1 MSSFISLH
9 NHSQYSI
16 LQALPSPKELF
27 AKAKELGQE
36 AIAISDYGNLS
47 GVWDCYKASKDTG
60 VKFIP
65 GCELYFTND
74 LADKE
79 EKLRQVVLLAK
90 NAEGYKNLLRLH
102 RAGFDRHSIIMK
114 KVVPVIDWSL
124 LKKYSEGLVCLTAC
138 GNGIV
143 GQLINSKR
151 FDEAEETLQ
160 KLIDIFGQNLGA
172 EIQAHNAISSATHY
186 RGAINQVFTNTH
198 IIRLAK
204 KLGIKIVPTC
214 NTHYLSREDSETHDV
229 ELAIGSGQP
238 VYSNA
243 RMKFNTTEL
252 YLKSEDEIKTFFS
265 RNYGEDFAET
275 ICKNTKIISDMCEP
289 SAWVDPK
296 FSNPTGKELPTF
308 PVSHQPDYK
317 DFVAWTTKQLQENK
331 VLEQDEDRNY
341 LRFVCEKAF
350 SIMVPKGKEIEYRA
364 RLERELDTFYFTGI
378 SSYMLIVAD
387 YVNWAKQ
394 NGVSCGPGRG
404 SVAGSLVAFFL
415 KIHAADPIKYGLVF
429 ERFYN
434 KLKTG
439 YSDID
444 CDFSQAGREKVIK
457 YITAKYGKDNVAQIS
472 NINKV
477 TPKVFIKDL
486 ARSLQMGGSRDSAV
500 LLGNT
505 VADYIPKEITSI
517 EEAIKKCALFAESAK
532 RNPDF
537 IKHKKICNKPR
548 AVSQHAAGLII
559 GTRALSD
566 IVPVRTDKN
575 GAAVVELDKDK
586 SEEVGLVKM
595 DILGLETLDVIDL
608 TYDFIREQGKEVPV
622 IDFEAYDEKTY
633 DLISKGDT
641 LCVFQFGTS
650 AGTVELCRRIK
661 PKSIEDLAIITTIA
675 RPASKDI
682 REDLINVKNG
692 KAKAKVMHP
701 SLERAMKDT
710 YGFSIYDESL
720 LILSEDVSGWDL
732 AEADKLR
739 KLTKEKGKNPE
750 KAKKWREEFI
760 EGAIENKIDE
770 KIAIR
775 IWEEIVE
782 PYGKYSFNK
791 SHAVT
796 YSFISYITAYLKAH
810 FPLEFLL
817 ANLKFELQ
825 SNAPTA
831 EENALKIKNELRK
844 LGKKLMPPDV
854 NASEISYKIQ
864 DDTTLVTGLEAAKFL
879 GDDAMHDILS
889 KRPFK
894 SFDDFMLR
902 VETKKVG
909 AASIKALAAIGALDS
924 FKIPRKMIYLY
935 ASDYREKLK
944 AWLKTHNSKIEQ
956 FEYAWPAF
964 DEWSRPELYALEL
977 KYLGESFICGKKV
990 AYDNGRFYNGKSIP
1004 IRAIKKEKDK
1014 SILPHVKGEIKS
1026 IFEFKIKK
1034 ETSRY
1039 VGQDMAKCV
1048 IEDEFG
1054 DQINITIFP
1063 DSLKEARRRIKDA
1076 FGSKHKLEPTMS
1088 IHFNGSVNL
1097 YEDEIGVIV
1106 RDLLNA
1112 SPSPA
1117 VPEDLK
1123 AKKIV
1128 VKRLSKKEKID
1139 IKKSDN
1145 VDDIISDLEDDLF
1158 NGGHID
1164 LDQEEDETGDDYD
1177 I

>member
-1 MSSFISLH
+1 MVDFISLH

-16 LQALPSPKELF
+16 LQALPTPKELF
-27 AKAKELGQE
+27 ARAKELGQE
-36 AIAISDYGNLS
+36 ALVVSDYGSLA
-47 GVWDCYKASKDTG
+47 GVWDCYKAAKDTG

-65 GCELYFTND
+65 GCEFYFTNEIENKD
-74 LADKE
+74 
-79 EKLRQVVLLAK
+79 EKLRQVVLIAR
-90 NAEGYKNLLRLH
+90 NAIGYKNLLRLH
-102 RAGFDRHSIIMK
+102 RSGFNKFSLIMK
-114 KVVPVIDWSL
+114 KVIPVIDW
-124 LKKYSEGLVCLTAC
+124 KMMTEHSEGLICLTAC
-138 GNGIV
+138 GNGII
-143 GQLINSKR
+143 GQLINSKK
-151 FDEAEETLQ
+151 FDEAEATLQ
-160 KLIDIFGQNLGA
+160 RLIDIFGENLGA
-172 EIQAHNAISSATHY
+172 EVQAHNAIIGATNY
-186 RGAINQVFTNTH
+186 RGAINQVFTNVH
-198 IIRLAK
+198 VIRIAN
-204 KLGIKIVPTC
+204 KLGVKIVPTC
-214 NTHYLSREDSETHDV
+214 NTHYLSKEEASTHDV

-243 RMKFNTTEL
+243 RMKFNTSEL
-252 YLKSEDEIKTFFS
+252 YLKSGEDIKVFFS
-265 RNYGEDFAET
+265 RNYGEAFAES
-275 ICKNTKIISDMCEP
+275 ICKNTKMLADMCEP
-289 SAWVDPK
+289 SEWVDPK

-308 PVSHQPDYK
+308 PVDKQPDYNEFI
-317 DFVAWTTKQLQENK
+317 DWLRIQPVSQVAFDMDQSYI
-331 VLEQDEDRNY
+331 RY
-341 LRFVCEKAF
+341 CCELAF
-350 SIMVPKGKEIEYRA
+350 PLMVPKGKEDEYRK
-364 RLERELDTFYFTGI
+364 RMERELDTFYFAGI

-387 YVNWAKQ
+387 YVNWAKK
-394 NGVSCGPGRG
+394 NGVACGPGRG
-404 SVAGSLVAFFL
+404 SVAGSLVAYFL

-434 KLKTG
+434 KLKAG

-457 YITAKYGKDNVAQIS
+457 YITAKYGKENVAQIS

-486 ARSLQMGGSRDSAV
+486 ARSLQLGGSRDAAV
-500 LLGNT
+500 LLGTT

-517 EEAIKKCALFAESAK
+517 DEAFKKCALFAESAK

-575 GAAVVELDKDK
+575 GASVVELDKDK
-586 SEEVGLVKM
+586 CEEVGLVKM

-608 TYDFIREQGKEVPV
+608 TYDFIREQGKTVPV
-622 IDFEAYDEKTY
+622 IDFEAYDEATY
-633 DLISKGDT
+633 NLISKGDT

-692 KAKAKVMHP
+692 KQKAKVMHP
-701 SLERAMKDT
+701 ALERAMKDT

-760 EGAIENKIDE
+760 EGAINNKIED

-796 YSFISYITAYLKAH
+796 YSFLSYITAYLKAH
-810 FPLEFLL
+810 YPLEFLL

-844 LGKKLMPPDV
+844 LGKKLLPPDA
-854 NASEISYKIQ
+854 NASEVSYKIQ
-864 DDTTLVTGLEAAKFL
+864 DETTLLTGLEAAKFL
-879 GDDAMHDILS
+879 GEDAMQDILS

-902 VETKKVG
+902 IESKKVDM
-909 AASIKALAAIGALDS
+909 ASIKALAAIGALDS
-924 FKIPRKMIYLY
+924 FNIPRKLIYLY
-935 ASDYREKLK
+935 SSDYRAKLK
-944 AWLKTHNSKIEQ
+944 AWLKKHNGKVEK
-956 FEYAWPAF
+956 FEYAWPSIN
-964 DEWSRPELYALEL
+964 EWSMPELYALEH
-977 KYLGESFICGKKV
+977 KYLGEAFICDKRI
-990 AYDNGRFYNGKSIP
+990 AYDDGKFYNGKSVR
-1004 IRAIKKEKDK
+1004 IRAIKKEKDRTV
-1014 SILPHVKGEIKS
+1014 IPHVKGEIKS

-1054 DQINITIFP
+1054 DQITITLFP
-1063 DSLKEARRRIKDA
+1063 DSLKDAKRRIKDC
-1076 FGSKHKLEPTMS
+1076 FGTKHKLDPAMS
-1088 IHFNGSVNL
+1088 IHFNGSVNI
-1097 YEDEIGVIV
+1097 YEDEIGIIV

-1112 SPSPA
+1112 SPPPA
-1117 VPEDLK
+1117 VPGDLK
-1123 AKKIV
+1123 SKKIV
-1128 VKRLSKKEKID
+1128 VKRASKKEKEEP
-1139 IKKSDN
+1139 KKE
-1145 VDDIISDLEDDLF
+1145 DDIDDIVSELEDDLF

-1164 LDQEEDETGDDYD
+1164 LDEEEDETDDDYD